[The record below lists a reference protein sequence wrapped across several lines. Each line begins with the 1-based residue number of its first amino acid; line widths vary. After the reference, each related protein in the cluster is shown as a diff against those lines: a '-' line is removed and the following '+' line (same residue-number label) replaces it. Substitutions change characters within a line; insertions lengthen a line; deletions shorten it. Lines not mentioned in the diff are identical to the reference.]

1 MWMDDAD
8 IYDADGNVTAGKDSM
23 ADALDF
29 WVHFIRMNTARHHY
43 RTDHGVLIM
52 LQMASQLCRLAEHI

>member
-29 WVHFIRMNTARHHY
+29 WGSFYQNEY
-43 RTDHGVLIM
+43 CPSS
-52 LQMASQLCRLAEHI
+52 LQKSTMEY